1 MRRRDARVTQR
12 TRHVALCRG
21 ILCAAVVA
29 WAVGWDPTLLF
40 AGDVFDVVV
49 GGSGVVAAVCAVV
62 ALPRS
67 RGAAVPLIATIAVAA
82 LMAYERLPDPDFDGM
97 DPTPF
102 VLPPVLFILGG
113 LALMM
118 FSPAPRRGVH
128 HD

>member
-1 MRRRDARVTQR
+1 MTARMTQR

-29 WAVGWDPTLLF
+29 WAIGWDPTLHF
-40 AGDVFDVVV
+40 GGDVFNVVV
-49 GGSGVVAAVCAVV
+49 GGSGVVAAVCAVL

-67 RGAAVPLIATIAVAA
+67 RGAAVALSATIAVAA
-82 LMAYERLPDPDFDGM
+82 LMAYERLPGPDFDGM

-102 VLPPVLFILGG
+102 VLPPVLFVLAGI
-113 LALMM
+113 ALMM
-118 FSPAPRRGVH
+118 INGTPERRAH

>member
-1 MRRRDARVTQR
+1 M
-12 TRHVALCRG
+12 
-21 ILCAAVVA
+21 
-29 WAVGWDPTLLF
+29 
-40 AGDVFDVVV
+40 
-49 GGSGVVAAVCAVV
+49 AAVCAVL

-102 VLPPVLFILGG
+102 VLPPVIFILGG

-118 FSPAPRRGVH
+118 INGTPERRVH